1 MDKRLKNIL
10 QLGGAFVAY
19 RMYKLYELGENVIYK
34 PVGIKFIRGGSVNDF
49 IIRIKMELL
58 NPTNTRVKMRGI
70 DGRLLVNNQVIGSF
84 ASIPFEIKGGIS
96 YFDLDFQINAQNAGV
111 TLVQSLLKKNLPV
124 FVVDMNKR
132 MLFFSINEKFA
143 INPNTIPTTDSVVLK

>member
-111 TLVQSLLKKNLPV
+111 TLVQALLKKNLPV

-143 INPNTIPTTDSVVLK
+143 INPNTIPTDDSIVLK

>member
-10 QLGGAFVAY
+10 QIGGAFVAY

-34 PVGIKFIRGGSVNDF
+34 PVGIKFIRGGSINDF

-70 DGRLLVNNQVIGSF
+70 DGKLLVNNQVIGSF

-96 YFDLDFQINAQNAGV
+96 YFDLDFQINAQNTGV
-111 TLVQSLLKKNLPV
+111 TLVQALLKKTLPV

>member
-10 QLGGAFVAY
+10 QIGGSFVAY

-34 PVGIKFIRGGSVNDF
+34 PVGIKFIRGGSINDF

-96 YFDLDFQINAQNAGV
+96 YFDLDFQINAQNTGV
-111 TLVQSLLKKNLPV
+111 TLVQSLLKKTLPV
-124 FVVDMNKR
+124 FVVDINKR

>member
-10 QLGGAFVAY
+10 QIGGAFVAY

-34 PVGIKFIRGGSVNDF
+34 PVGIKFIRGGFINDF

-70 DGRLLVNNQVIGSF
+70 DGKLLVNNQVIGSF

-96 YFDLDFQINAQNAGV
+96 YFDLDFQINAQNTGV
-111 TLVQSLLKKNLPV
+111 TLVQALLKKTLPV

>member
-10 QLGGAFVAY
+10 QIGGAFVAY

-34 PVGIKFIRGGSVNDF
+34 PVGIKFIRGGSINDF

-84 ASIPFEIKGGIS
+84 ASIPFEIKGGLS
-96 YFDLDFQINAQNAGV
+96 YFDLDFQINAQNTGV
-111 TLVQSLLKKNLPV
+111 TLVQSLLKKTLPV

>member
-10 QLGGAFVAY
+10 QIGGAFVAY

-34 PVGIKFIRGGSVNDF
+34 PVGIKFIRGGSINDF

-70 DGRLLVNNQVIGSF
+70 DGKLLVNNQVIGSF

-96 YFDLDFQINAQNAGV
+96 YFDLDFQINAQNTGI
-111 TLVQSLLKKNLPV
+111 TLVQALLKKSLPV
-124 FVVDMNKR
+124 FIVDMNKR

-143 INPNTIPTTDSVVLK
+143 INPNTIPTDDSIVLK

>member
-111 TLVQSLLKKNLPV
+111 TLVQALLKKNLPV

>member
-10 QLGGAFVAY
+10 QIGGAFVAY

-34 PVGIKFIRGGSVNDF
+34 PVGIKFIRGGSINDF

-70 DGRLLVNNQVIGSF
+70 DGKLLVNNQVIGSF

-96 YFDLDFQINAQNAGV
+96 YFDLDFQINAQNTGV
-111 TLVQSLLKKNLPV
+111 TLVQALLKKTLPV

-132 MLFFSINEKFA
+132 LLFFSINEKFA

>member
-10 QLGGAFVAY
+10 QIGGAFVAY
-19 RMYKLYELGENVIYK
+19 RFYKLYELGENVIYK
-34 PVGIKFIRGGSVNDF
+34 PVGIKFIRGGSINDF
-49 IIRIKMELL
+49 IVRIKMELL

-96 YFDLDFQINAQNAGV
+96 YFDLDFQINAQNTGV
-111 TLVQSLLKKNLPV
+111 TLVQSLLKKTLPV
-124 FVVDMNKR
+124 FVVDINKR

>member
-34 PVGIKFIRGGSVNDF
+34 PVGIKFIRGGSINDF
-49 IIRIKMELL
+49 VVRIKMELL
-58 NPTNTRVKMRGI
+58 NPTNTSVKMRGI
-70 DGRLLVNNQVIGSF
+70 DGRLIVNNQVIGSF
-84 ASIPFEIKGGIS
+84 ASIPFTIKGGIS
-96 YFDLDFQINAQNAGV
+96 YFDLDFKINAQNTGV
-111 TLVQSLLKKNLPV
+111 NLVQALLKKTLPV

-132 MLFFSINEKFA
+132 LLFFSINEKFA
-143 INPNTIPTTDSVVLK
+143 INPNTIPTDDTIVLK

>member
-10 QLGGAFVAY
+10 QIGGAFVAY

-34 PVGIKFIRGGSVNDF
+34 PVGIKFIRGGSINDF

-70 DGRLLVNNQVIGSF
+70 DGKLLVNNQVIGSF

-96 YFDLDFQINAQNAGV
+96 YFDLDFQINAQNTGV
-111 TLVQSLLKKNLPV
+111 TLVQAILKKTLPV

>member
-10 QLGGAFVAY
+10 QIGGAFVAY

-34 PVGIKFIRGGSVNDF
+34 PVGIKFIRGGSINDF

-70 DGRLLVNNQVIGSF
+70 DGKLLVNNQVIGSF

-96 YFDLDFQINAQNAGV
+96 YFDLDFQINAQN
-111 TLVQSLLKKNLPV
+111 TLSVILQVFNLLRHKGLSVSVWLNPPRLKHTW
-124 FVVDMNKR
+124 
-132 MLFFSINEKFA
+132 IKFQ
-143 INPNTIPTTDSVVLK
+143 

>member
-10 QLGGAFVAY
+10 QIGGAFVAY

-58 NPTNTRVKMRGI
+58 NPTRTIVKMRGV
-70 DGRLLVNNQVIGSF
+70 DGKLSVNNQVIGSF
-84 ASIPFEIKGGIS
+84 ASTPFEIKGGLN
-96 YFDLDFQINAQNAGV
+96 YFNMDFQVNARNVGV
-111 TLVQSLLKKNLPV
+111 QLVQSLVKKTLPV
-124 FVVDMNKR
+124 FVVDINKR
-132 MLFFSINEKFA
+132 LLFFSVSEKFA
-143 INPNTIPTTDSVVLK
+143 INPNSIPTEDSIVLK

>member
-70 DGRLLVNNQVIGSF
+70 DGKLLVNNQVIGSF

-111 TLVQSLLKKNLPV
+111 TLVQALLKKNLPV

>member
-70 DGRLLVNNQVIGSF
+70 DGKLLVNNQVIGSF

-111 TLVQSLLKKNLPV
+111 TLVQALLKKNLPV

-132 MLFFSINEKFA
+132 LLFFSINEKFA

>member
-1 MDKRLKNIL
+1 MDKRLKSIL

-111 TLVQSLLKKNLPV
+111 TLVQALLKKNLPV

>member
-10 QLGGAFVAY
+10 QIGGAFVAY

-34 PVGIKFIRGGSVNDF
+34 PVGIKFIRGGSINDF

-70 DGRLLVNNQVIGSF
+70 DGKLLVNNQVIGSF

-96 YFDLDFQINAQNAGV
+96 YFDLDFQINAQNTGV
-111 TLVQSLLKKNLPV
+111 TLIQSLLKKTLPV

>member
-1 MDKRLKNIL
+1 MDKRLKI
-10 QLGGAFVAY
+10 GGAFVAY

-34 PVGIKFIRGGSVNDF
+34 PVGIKFIRGGSINDF
-49 IIRIKMELL
+49 IVRIKMELL

-70 DGRLLVNNQVIGSF
+70 DGKLLVNNQVIGSF

-96 YFDLDFQINAQNAGV
+96 YFDLDFQINAQNTGV
-111 TLVQSLLKKNLPV
+111 TLVQALLKKTLPV

>member
-10 QLGGAFVAY
+10 QIGGAFVAY

-34 PVGIKFIRGGSVNDF
+34 PVGIKFIRGGSINDF

-96 YFDLDFQINAQNAGV
+96 YFDLDFQINAQNTGV
-111 TLVQSLLKKNLPV
+111 TLVQSLLKKTLPV
-124 FVVDMNKR
+124 FVVDINKR

>member
-10 QLGGAFVAY
+10 QIGGAFVAY

-34 PVGIKFIRGGSVNDF
+34 PVGIKFIRGGSINDF

-58 NPTNTRVKMRGI
+58 NPTNTRVKMRCI
-70 DGRLLVNNQVIGSF
+70 DGKFLVNNQVIGSF

-96 YFDLDFQINAQNAGV
+96 YFDLDFQINAQNTGV
-111 TLVQSLLKKNLPV
+111 TLVQSLLKKTLPV

-143 INPNTIPTTDSVVLK
+143 INPNTIPTSDSVVLK

>member
-10 QLGGAFVAY
+10 QIGGAFVAY

-34 PVGIKFIRGGSVNDF
+34 PVGIKFIRGGSINDF

-70 DGRLLVNNQVIGSF
+70 DGKLLVNNQVIGSF

-96 YFDLDFQINAQNAGV
+96 YFDLDFQINAQNTGV
-111 TLVQSLLKKNLPV
+111 TLVQALLKKTLPV

-132 MLFFSINEKFA
+132 MLFFSINEKFT

>member
-10 QLGGAFVAY
+10 QIGGAFVAS
-19 RMYKLYELGENVIYK
+19 RMYKLYEPGENVIYK
-34 PVGIKFIRGGSVNDF
+34 PVGIKFIRGGSINDF

-70 DGRLLVNNQVIGSF
+70 DGKLLVNNQVIGSF

-96 YFDLDFQINAQNAGV
+96 YFDLDFQINAQNTGV
-111 TLVQSLLKKNLPV
+111 TLVQSLLKKTLPV

>member
-1 MDKRLKNIL
+1 MDKRLKNVL

-34 PVGIKFIRGGSVNDF
+34 PVGIKFIRGGSINDF

-70 DGRLLVNNQVIGSF
+70 DGKLLVNNQVIGSF
-84 ASIPFEIKGGIS
+84 ASIPFEIKAGLS
-96 YFDLDFQINAQNAGV
+96 YFDLDFQVNARNVGV
-111 TLVQSLLKKNLPV
+111 QLVQALVKKTLPMF
-124 FVVDMNKR
+124 FVNINKR
-132 MLFFSINEKFA
+132 MLFFSINEKFV
-143 INPNTIPTTDSVVLK
+143 INPNTISTTDSVVLK

>member
-10 QLGGAFVAY
+10 QIGGAFVAY

-34 PVGIKFIRGGSVNDF
+34 PVGIKFIRGGSINDF

-70 DGRLLVNNQVIGSF
+70 DGKLLVNNQVIGSF

-96 YFDLDFQINAQNAGV
+96 YFDLDFQINAQNTGV
-111 TLVQSLLKKNLPV
+111 TLVQSLLKKTLPV
-124 FVVDMNKR
+124 FVVDINKR

>member
-10 QLGGAFVAY
+10 QIGGAFVAY

-34 PVGIKFIRGGSVNDF
+34 PFGIKFIRGGSINDF

-70 DGRLLVNNQVIGSF
+70 DGKLLVNNQVIGSF

-96 YFDLDFQINAQNAGV
+96 YFDLDFQINAQNTGV
-111 TLVQSLLKKNLPV
+111 TLVQSLLKKTLPV

>member
-10 QLGGAFVAY
+10 QIGGAFVAY

-34 PVGIKFIRGGSVNDF
+34 PVGIKFIRGGSINDF

-96 YFDLDFQINAQNAGV
+96 YFNLDFQINAQNTGV
-111 TLVQSLLKKNLPV
+111 TLVQSLLKKTLPV
-124 FVVDMNKR
+124 FVVDINKR

>member
-10 QLGGAFVAY
+10 QIGGAFVAY

-34 PVGIKFIRGGSVNDF
+34 PVGIKFIRGGSINDF

-70 DGRLLVNNQVIGSF
+70 DGKLLVNNQVIGSF

-96 YFDLDFQINAQNAGV
+96 YFDLDFQINAQNTGV
-111 TLVQSLLKKNLPV
+111 TIVQALLKKTLPV

>member
-1 MDKRLKNIL
+1 MDKRLKSIL

-70 DGRLLVNNQVIGSF
+70 DGKLLVNNQVIGSF

>member
-10 QLGGAFVAY
+10 QIGGAFVAY

-34 PVGIKFIRGGSVNDF
+34 PVGIKFIRGGSINDF
-49 IIRIKMELL
+49 IVRIKMELL

-70 DGRLLVNNQVIGSF
+70 DGKLLVNNQVIGSF
-84 ASIPFEIKGGIS
+84 ASIPFEIKGGLS
-96 YFDLDFQINAQNAGV
+96 YFDLDFQINAQNTGV
-111 TLVQSLLKKNLPV
+111 TLVQSLLKKTLPV

>member
-10 QLGGAFVAY
+10 QIGGAFVAY

-34 PVGIKFIRGGSVNDF
+34 PVGIKFIRGGSINDF

-70 DGRLLVNNQVIGSF
+70 DGKLLVNNQVIGSF
-84 ASIPFEIKGGIS
+84 ASIPFEIKGGLS
-96 YFDLDFQINAQNAGV
+96 YFDLDFQINAQNTGV
-111 TLVQSLLKKNLPV
+111 TLVQALLKKTLPV

>member
-10 QLGGAFVAY
+10 QIGGAFVAY

-34 PVGIKFIRGGSVNDF
+34 PVGIKFIRGGSINDF

-70 DGRLLVNNQVIGSF
+70 DGKLLVNNQVIGSF

-111 TLVQSLLKKNLPV
+111 TLVQALLKKNLPV

-143 INPNTIPTTDSVVLK
+143 INPNTIPTDDSIVLK